1 MDVRVHALRVNL
13 TVVSR
18 ETNTNRVRLV
28 RGEIGARSARVII
41 YSRPR
46 GLQYEKSVRYEYFR
60 RNVIVR
66 DTRESAR
73 SIIIRRKQTS
83 VRIV

>member
-1 MDVRVHALRVNL
+1 MDVRVHELRVNL

-28 RGEIGARSARVII
+28 CGETGVCSTRVII
-41 YSRPR
+41 YNRSR
-46 GLQYEKSVRYEYFR
+46 GLQYEKLVRYEYFR

-66 DTRESAR
+66 DSRESAR
-73 SIIIRRKQTS
+73 STIIRRK
-83 VRIV
+83 